1 MSGSWRKIFSRTH
14 SASGWSGVKGSPIRE
29 LQKVPVAI
37 SPDPWLSLLEG
48 DIAGASFS
56 QETQSF
62 GRAFL
67 SAPSGQQRNHA
78 RIEKSTPTS
87 VVTCSD
93 CMSCNCR
100 NKIKHRLNCMQ
111 LLPQRFVQWNST
123 PCSWEASIWKTCIT
137 SARSSAMVDL
147 LVLGSFAAQLE
158 WKRPIASGATTQ
170 ISQMLSK
177 CYPKIPNACKCMIRT
192 SELKHIVSGCLSG

>member
-29 LQKVPVAI
+29 LKKVTVAI
-37 SPDPWLSLLEG
+37 SPDPWLSLFEG
-48 DIAGASFS
+48 DITGASLS

-67 SAPSGQQRNHA
+67 SVPSGQQRNHA

-87 VVTCSD
+87 VVTVCPATAETKS
-93 CMSCNCR
+93 N
-100 NKIKHRLNCMQ
+100 IAAILRLNCPQ

-158 WKRPIASGATTQ
+158 WKRPITSGATTQ
-170 ISQMLSK
+170 ISQML
-177 CYPKIPNACKCMIRT
+177 PKDTKCM
-192 SELKHIVSGCLSG
+192 